1 MFYTIGN
8 KRFMTIQA
16 ARAYAYTVVKGG
28 KSTDITRITA
38 EGAADAGTVLMMGKK
53 VLYSPF
59 KGRTYVLNRDGS
71 VRY

>member
-8 KRFMTIQA
+8 KRFMSIQA

-28 KSTDITRITA
+28 RSTDITRITA
-38 EGAADAGTVLMMGKK
+38 EGSADAGTVLMMGKK
-53 VLYSPF
+53 VIYTPF
-59 KGRTYVLNRDGS
+59 KGKTYVLNRDGT

>member
-16 ARAYAYTVVKGG
+16 ARAYAYTVVRVNKMV
-28 KSTDITRITA
+28 DIRKITA
-38 EGAADAGTVLMMGKK
+38 EGPVEAGSVVIASGNVYYTPV
-53 VLYSPF
+53 
-59 KGRTYVLNRDGS
+59 KGRTYLLNRDGS